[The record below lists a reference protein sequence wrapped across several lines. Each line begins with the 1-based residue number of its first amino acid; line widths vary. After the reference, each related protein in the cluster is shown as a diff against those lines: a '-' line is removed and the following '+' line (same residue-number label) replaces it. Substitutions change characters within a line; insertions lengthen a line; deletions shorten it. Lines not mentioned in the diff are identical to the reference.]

1 MKGIASPFLRALVL
15 LVAAVA
21 AAASLTAQTL
31 LPSTVSITATPSTLI
46 LPGALTLT
54 TTVNQAP
61 VAGGVPTGMA
71 NFFYD
76 GANSLGSAPL
86 KVLSSTEAFPAS
98 ASATVATPD
107 SSPAGIVA
115 FTRAAGASP
124 ALVSLDQSSGEVTL
138 YNFASKVSTPSL
150 YSYTVTSP
158 QPDAIGSGF
167 FLLPKSQGV
176 QSFLVHGGST
186 PSTPDVGTYSVFDG
200 TFTTIRPVL
209 NPPTK
214 VSPSGCNCGR
224 ADNEQIAI
232 DDFDGDGYSDVAVL
246 ISAQVVGNT
255 VVGALPGVMLNA
267 GSSNAG
273 SFATS
278 AFIQAALPAAFCPTS
293 FTTGHFTSAAGAQ
306 LVVAGATPM
315 TGEDCL
321 DYASSDPS
329 TIYLFALDSTKTQLT
344 LVSSMSTAAGASSLA
359 AADLNLDG
367 KTDLI
372 IGNNSQNGIVI
383 AFGNGDG
390 TFATESSLIAT
401 SGAPL
406 TPSMSVSDLNGD
418 GYPDIALIV
427 ADLTTESEDLSVLL
441 NDGTGNFKNV
451 TQVTGLNL
459 YTAAPV
465 STDLNGDGLPDLTL
479 LSQAATTPA
488 INLSILINYAAAQAT
503 LTTTASP
510 LPVGTH
516 TLTAVYPGDNNFIKG
531 ASAALTEQVNQTVPT
546 LSWPTPASLAYGTA
560 LSTMAT
566 ANVPGTFAYNPA
578 LNTILPLGTNKL
590 TATFTPTDTF
600 DYSGASVTQS
610 ITVTLPP
617 VAVTLSGPSTI
628 APGEPT
634 TVNLTVNPFPH
645 AVTAT
650 VTLSF
655 VPAPPNTVGDAMVV
669 FPNNT
674 TSYSTPS
681 IPANTPATSIPLTFQ
696 SGSTAG
702 TITIT
707 THIIDN
713 VTGADVTPAS
723 LAPTVITV
731 PAGPPVITSGTLTR
745 SGSSL
750 QVALLGLSS
759 TRDMT
764 TAEFHF
770 SAVTGKSLAT
780 TDLTVPVT
788 SAFQTWYQSSASD
801 ADGTTF
807 TYTQPFTITGDA
819 SDVQSISVTLTNSQG
834 TSQATTVQ

>member
-1 MKGIASPFLRALVL
+1 MKGIAFLRALVL
-15 LVAAVA
+15 LVATVA
-21 AAASLTAQTL
+21 AAASLTAQT
-31 LPSTVSITATPSTLI
+31 PSTVSITATPSTLI
-46 LPGALTLT
+46 LPGTLTLT
-54 TTVNQAP
+54 TTVNQVP

-76 GANSLGSAPL
+76 GTNSLGSAPL
-86 KVLSSTEAFPAS
+86 KVLSSTQAFPAS
-98 ASATVATPD
+98 ASAIVATPD
-107 SSPAGIVA
+107 SSPVGIVA

-124 ALVSLDQSSGEVTL
+124 ALVSVDQSSGEVTL

-150 YSYTVTSP
+150 YSYTVSSP

-186 PSTPDVGTYSVFDG
+186 PTTPDVGTYSVFDG
-200 TFTTIRPVL
+200 TFATVRPVL

-246 ISAQVVGNT
+246 LGTQVVGNT
-255 VVGALPGVMLNA
+255 VEGALPGVMLNA

-278 AFIQAALPAAFCPTS
+278 TFIQAALPATFCATS

-306 LVVAGATPM
+306 LVVAGTTPM
-315 TGEDCL
+315 TGENCL
-321 DYASSDPS
+321 DFASTDPS
-329 TIYLFALDSTKTQLT
+329 TIYLFALDATKTQLT
-344 LVSSMSTAAGASSLA
+344 LVSTISTAPGASSLA

-372 IGNNSQNGIVI
+372 IGNNSQKGIMI

-401 SGAPL
+401 SGIPL
-406 TPSMSVSDLNGD
+406 SSDMIVSDLNGD

-427 ADLTTESEDLSVLL
+427 ADLTNEADDVSILL
-441 NDGTGNFKNV
+441 NDGTGNFKDV
-451 TQVTGLNL
+451 TQITGLNL
-459 YTAAPV
+459 YTDVPV
-465 STDLNGDGLPDLTL
+465 STDLNGDGLPDLAL
-479 LSQAATTPA
+479 LSQAGTTPA

-510 LPVGTH
+510 LPAGTH
-516 TLTAVYPGDNNFIKG
+516 TLVVIYPGDNNFIKG

-546 LSWPTPASLAYGTA
+546 LSWPTPASITYGTA

-566 ANVPGTFAYNPA
+566 ASVPGTFAYNPA
-578 LNTILPLGTNKL
+578 LNTILPLGTDTL
-590 TATFTPTDTF
+590 TATFTPTDIF

-617 VAVTLSGPSTI
+617 VAVTLSGPSTT

-669 FPNNT
+669 FSNNT
-674 TSYSTPS
+674 TTYSTPP
-681 IPANTPATSIPLTFQ
+681 IPANTPAASIPLTFQ

-702 TITIT
+702 TITVT
-707 THIIDN
+707 THLIDD

-764 TAEFHF
+764 QAEFHF
-770 SAVTGKSLAT
+770 TAVAGKSLAT

-834 TSQATTVQ
+834 TSESTTMQ